1 MNNIISIF
9 TLFSLRVDITLF
21 GLWSNVHVYA
31 QQPSSVT
38 SSPPKVSKP
47 ISEELKA
54 RMCDATNPDLKVVN
68 TTDRYVYGI

>member
-1 MNNIISIF
+1 VNNIISIF
-9 TLFSLRVDITLF
+9 TLFSLPVDIMLF

-31 QQPSSVT
+31 QQPSSIT

-54 RMCDATNPDLKVVN
+54 QMCDPSNPDLKVVN